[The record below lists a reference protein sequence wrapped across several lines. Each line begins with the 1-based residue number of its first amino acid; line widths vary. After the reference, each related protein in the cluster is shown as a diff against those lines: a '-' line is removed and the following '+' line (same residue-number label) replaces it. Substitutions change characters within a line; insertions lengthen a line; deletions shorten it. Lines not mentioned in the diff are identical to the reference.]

1 MTTLANT
8 LSNFDLSFFYPYAI
22 SIGSGLLVLV
32 IGLMIANMLT
42 GVLGNVIKKRVD
54 DPSLHGFLKSMLGM
68 VLKVCV
74 VIAAAN
80 TAGIEATSFTVILGS
95 AGLAVGMALSG
106 TLQNFAG
113 GVMILIFK
121 PFKVGDVIDAQGY
134 TGGVKEIQ
142 IFQTLL
148 TTPDNKLII
157 IPNGPLSNG
166 AMVNFSAMD
175 KRRVDHVFGIGYDDD
190 IDKARQVISNLI
202 DADEAVLEEDGI
214 TIVVGELADSSV
226 NFTVRYWVKPE
237 DYWPSYFSM
246 IENVKKAF
254 DRENISIPYPQM
266 DVHQK

>member
-1 MTTLANT
+1 M
-8 LSNFDLSFFYPYAI
+8 
-22 SIGSGLLVLV
+22 
-32 IGLMIANMLT
+32 
-42 GVLGNVIKKRVD
+42 
-54 DPSLHGFLKSMLGM
+54 
-68 VLKVCV
+68 
-74 VIAAAN
+74 
-80 TAGIEATSFTVILGS
+80 
-95 AGLAVGMALSG
+95 
-106 TLQNFAG
+106 
-113 GVMILIFK
+113 
-121 PFKVGDVIDAQGY
+121 IDAQGY